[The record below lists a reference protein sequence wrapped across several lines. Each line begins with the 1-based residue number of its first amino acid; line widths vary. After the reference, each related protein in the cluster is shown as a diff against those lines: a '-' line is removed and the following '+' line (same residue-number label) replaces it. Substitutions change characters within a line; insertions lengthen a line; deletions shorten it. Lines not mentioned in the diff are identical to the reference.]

1 MYQKGSKL
9 SLLAELKDEWELDN
23 IFSSPLS
30 YVSRVSKLREAL
42 EKRGILRKVSNYMP
56 VNYDCMQSI

>member
-42 EKRGILRKVSNYMP
+42 EKRGILRKVSNYLP
-56 VNYDCMQSI
+56 VN